1 MKKVILALALCSFAI
16 AVVVVAP
23 AFGASGTTTANGF
36 KFPATINAPWAQG
49 GEDDVINDPDPTA
62 AGICRSSLFA
72 TNPYGLT
79 SNVDV
84 ITNDPVNSSGVSNFH
99 CQTPQNET
107 SVAVNPTN
115 ALNLVAGAN
124 DYRPC
129 CDFTGLNDGTGWAY
143 VSRDGGLTWTDVQVP
158 GLTAQ
163 TGGQG
168 NFKRTDSA
176 GDPALAFAPDG
187 TLYYANIVFS
197 RVSMASGV
205 AVSVSKDGGL
215 TWSAPSM
222 VAYDDSG
229 VFFNDKEWIA
239 GGKNGTAVV
248 TWTRFNQGAQGL
260 GYKESPIVMAVTRN
274 YGQSWNNQGSP
285 VSDNAHPFN
294 QGSQPVFAPDGTLY
308 VAYEGASAP
317 AYQTDATIVARSTDL
332 GQHFTQTEVGRV
344 YDDLDC
350 YPVFAGRQ
358 TLSGEHFR
366 LNSYPSFSIDP
377 TNGQLAIVWAD
388 DQGAG
393 NCGTGAA
400 SFTGTTSN
408 VVKLV
413 TSADG
418 KTFTAPRTVVAAG
431 DTVFPAVGANHGKIV
446 VSYYTRAYSPTTA
459 VCRAITGAAPGAA
472 PVLGSGPVCLDYAA
486 KTSTDGFATE
496 TRLTTES
503 SNPFV
508 EFADGSFIG
517 DYSQV
522 AVGSDGVA
530 HPVWTDFRGNPAV
543 AGTTANQDVYTQRF
557 AG

>member
-1 MKKVILALALCSFAI
+1 MKKVMLALVASAFAV
-16 AVVVVAP
+16 AVVVAAP
-23 AFGASGTTTANGF
+23 ALGASSSASYNGF

-49 GEDDVINDPDPTA
+49 GEDDTIDDRDPAA
-62 AGICRSSLFA
+62 AGLCRSSLFA

-84 ITNDPVNSSGVSNFH
+84 ITNDPVNTSGVSNFG

-107 SVAVNPTN
+107 SVVVNPTN
-115 ALNLVAGAN
+115 AQNVVAGAN

-168 NFKRTDSA
+168 NFKRVDSA

-197 RVSMASGV
+197 RVSPASGV
-205 AVSVSKDGGL
+205 AVSVSHDGGL
-215 TWSAPSM
+215 TWSAPNM
-222 VAYDDSG
+222 VAYDSTG
-229 VFFNDKEWIA
+229 VYFNDKEWIA
-239 GGKNGTAVV
+239 AGKNGTAVV

-260 GYKESPIVMAVTRN
+260 GYKASPIVMALTKN
-274 YGQSWNNQGSP
+274 YGQNWNNQGSP
-285 VSDNAHPFN
+285 VSDAAHPYD
-294 QGSQPVFAPDGTLY
+294 QGSQPRFAPDGTLY

-317 AYQTDATIVARSTDL
+317 AYQTDSLIVARSTDL
-332 GQHFTQTEVGRV
+332 GQHFTNTEVARV

-350 YPVFAGRQ
+350 YPVYAGRQ

-377 TNGQLAIVWAD
+377 TNGQLALVWSD
-388 DQGAG
+388 DQGVG
-393 NCGTGAA
+393 NCGTGGT
-400 SFTGTTSN
+400 SFSGTTN
-408 VVKLV
+408 AIVKLV
-413 TSADG
+413 TSSNG
-418 KTFTAPRTVVAAG
+418 KTFSSPRTISAG
-431 DTVFPAVGANHGKIV
+431 DTVFPAVGSNRGKIV
-446 VSYYTRAYSPTTA
+446 VSYYTRAYSPDNA
-459 VCRAITGAAPGAA
+459 VCRAVTGALPGAA
-472 PVLGSGPVCLDYAA
+472 PVDGGVPVCLDYAA
-486 KTSTDGFATE
+486 RTSTDGFSTE
-496 TRLTTES
+496 TVLTSQS

-508 EFADGSFIG
+508 QFANGSFIG

-543 AGTTANQDVYTQRF
+543 AGTTANQDVYTVRF
-557 AG
+557 TR